1 MTSLVRLYTASAP
14 EMPTEFSG
22 KGLRQKMSRQAL
34 RSTPTLA
41 LPPSTQPYWPVPD
54 AILSNSGRLVVLR
67 EKPNDRTKVEA
78 VGTSDEQLRGVVF
91 GDPVMHHMTLYARR
105 VENLAFAAMT
115 GKEIG

>member
-1 MTSLVRLYTASAP
+1 MATAAASKPASVDTLSKCVELCACVARSLGMSDRRPLSEARSVQRIILTAIYH
-14 EMPTEFSG
+14 
-22 KGLRQKMSRQAL
+22 LR
-34 RSTPTLA
+34 
-41 LPPSTQPYWPVPD
+41 Y
-54 AILSNSGRLVVLR
+54 NVLR

-78 VGTSDEQLRGVVF
+78 IGTSDEQLRGVVF